1 MKKTIGLLFAV
12 ILLVSMIGTALAEC
26 NHSWFTVS
34 TTTKVTKETV
44 AYPHGCII
52 HPYSHTHERL
62 KYETTVISVCSK
74 GCGKTKTV
82 TTVTYK

>member
-1 MKKTIGLLFAV
+1 MKKSLALFLAV
-12 ILLVSMIGTALAEC
+12 ILLVSMIGTVLAEC
-26 NHSWFTVS
+26 NHSWYTVS

-44 AYPHGCII
+44 AHPNGCII
-52 HPYSHTHERL
+52 YSFPHTHVL
-62 KYETTVISVCSK
+62 QKYETTVISVCSK